1 MADKFE
7 YPVATL
13 TRKESMSMVP
23 QTKFMVF
30 FSSKLP
36 RAITLI
42 KDQLLHFAVPRTWH
56 PSIISTRLNRKI

>member
-1 MADKFE
+1 MADRFE

-13 TRKESMSMVP
+13 TGKESMSMVP

-30 FSSKLP
+30 STKLP
-36 RAITLI
+36 KAITLI